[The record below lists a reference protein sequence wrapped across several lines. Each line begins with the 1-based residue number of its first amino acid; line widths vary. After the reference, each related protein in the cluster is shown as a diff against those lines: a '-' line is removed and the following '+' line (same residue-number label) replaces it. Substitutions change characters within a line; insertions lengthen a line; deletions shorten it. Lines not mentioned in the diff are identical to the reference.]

1 MSNAGRISKRTRTLI
16 LAAIAVVVLGGLLA
30 VLLLLPSGEEG
41 ASSTA
46 SSDPS
51 VTVLDKS
58 KDAEGNLVDNPVKA
72 LTIQLKEEEITFSM
86 VDDEL
91 VADKYKDLPVNTYN
105 IGSLADDVASI
116 TAARKVESQE
126 DPAAFGFD
134 EPLARV
140 KATYHDNS
148 TYEFEIGDETPYQD
162 GYYFRGAGGSEIYI
176 VDTTMG
182 EMITQPSTAYI
193 GTTLITAPTV
203 KEDDENGQAVL
214 RDMALSGSVRE
225 TAFSFQRVTSEDSEQ
240 FAYSTYKITTPYLR
254 GVDSN
259 MAQTLETYTS
269 LSATEAVVA
278 HPTKEN
284 LTKYG
289 FDTPY
294 SVAKLNV
301 AVTTEVEDTETSSN
315 TTSSGTEEA
324 ATKTSYY
331 NVTPHT
337 LTVGSKDEDGNY
349 YLMADDIDVI
359 YRVSASS
366 LSAWVELQ
374 YDDVA
379 DKMLF
384 MTDITTVGSMAW
396 TIDGQETVFELT
408 HHPEEEDRDK
418 NLTVK
423 VGDQTLSTPDFR
435 SLYQIMMGVQR
446 NSAADSKPTGT
457 PDVTFRL
464 TLLDESEPFVSA
476 SFYHTSASLYTCVL
490 STGECYQV
498 KASDINTL
506 KTQMDNYLNGKE
518 VHAD

>member
-1 MSNAGRISKRTRTLI
+1 MSKAGRMSKRTRTLI
-16 LAAIAVVVLGGLLA
+16 LAAVAVLVLGALLA
-30 VLLLLPSGEEG
+30 VLLLFPSGEEG

-51 VTVLDKS
+51 VTVLDKT

-105 IGSLADDVASI
+105 IGSLADDVANI
-116 TAARKVESQE
+116 TATRKVESQE
-126 DPAAFGFD
+126 DPSAFGFD

-140 KATYHDNS
+140 KATYHDDS
-148 TYEFEIGDETPYQD
+148 TYEFEIGAETPYKD
-162 GYYFRGAGGSEIYI
+162 GYYFRETGGSDIYI
-176 VDTTMG
+176 INTVMG
-182 EMITQPSTAYI
+182 EMITQSSTAYI
-193 GTTLITAPTV
+193 GTTLITTPTV
-203 KEDDENGQAVL
+203 KEDDDNGQAVL

-225 TAFSFQRVTSEDSEQ
+225 TPFSFQRVTSEDSDQ

-254 GVDSN
+254 GMDSN
-259 MAQTLETYTS
+259 QSQTMSSYTS
-269 LSATEAVVA
+269 LSALEAVVA
-278 HPTKEN
+278 YPTAED

-301 AVTTEVEDTETSSN
+301 AVTTEVEDTEASSN
-315 TTSSGTEEA
+315 TTSSGTET

-337 LTVGSKDEDGNY
+337 LTVGGQDEDGNY
-349 YLMADDIDVI
+349 YLMADDIDVV
-359 YRVSASS
+359 YLVSASS
-366 LSAWVELQ
+366 ISTWVDLQ
-374 YDDVA
+374 YDDLA

-384 MTDITTVGSMAW
+384 MTDITTVASMAW
-396 TIDGQETVFELT
+396 TIDGKETVFELT
-408 HHPEEEDRDK
+408 HHPDEEDRDDT
-418 NLTVK
+418 LTVK
-423 VGDQTLSTPDFR
+423 VGDKTLSTPDFR
-435 SLYQIMMGVQR
+435 SLYQVMMSIER
-446 NSAADSKPTGT
+446 NSAAESKPTGT
-457 PDVTFRL
+457 PDLTFRL
-464 TLLDESEPFVSA
+464 TLLDESEPFITA
-476 SFYHTSASLYTCVL
+476 NFYHTSASLYTCVL
-490 STGECYQV
+490 DTGEYYQV

-518 VHAD
+518 VKAN